1 MRKLL
6 KTKNNILSDIKRRS
20 YGGVVFITYNKEDIP
35 IYYIHIKTGDNFII
49 YD

>member
-1 MRKLL
+1 MGA
-6 KTKNNILSDIKRRS
+6 SFF
-20 YGGVVFITYNKEDIP
+20 VTYNKEDIP